1 MLLPSRRFLSL
12 LCALVQL
19 ALPGA
24 LGVLDAITVR
34 NAQHTVAHIEET
46 TGQQCR
52 PPHADDCFI
61 CRYLSTGAMASD
73 AAPVLPALILPT
85 QLAAAAPAA
94 PRSVWRRGFDSRA
107 PPETVI

>member
-1 MLLPSRRFLSL
+1 MIRPSRRFVSL

-24 LGVLDAITVR
+24 LGVIDAITVR
-34 NAQHTVAHIEET
+34 DAQHTVAHIEET

-73 AAPVLPALILPT
+73 AAPALSPSIVPT
-85 QLAAAAPAA
+85 QPVAAAPAA

>member
-1 MLLPSRRFLSL
+1 MILPSRRSVSL

-19 ALPGA
+19 ALPGV
-24 LGVLDAITVR
+24 LGVVDAITVR
-34 NAQHTVAHIEET
+34 DAQHTVAHIEET

-73 AAPVLPALILPT
+73 AAPVLSLSIVPT
-85 QLAAAAPAA
+85 QLVAASPPA

-107 PPETVI
+107 PPETVM